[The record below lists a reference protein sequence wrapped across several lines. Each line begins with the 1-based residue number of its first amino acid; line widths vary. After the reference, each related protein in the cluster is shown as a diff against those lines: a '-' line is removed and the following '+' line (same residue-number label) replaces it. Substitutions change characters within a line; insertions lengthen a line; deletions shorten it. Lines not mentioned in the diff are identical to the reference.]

1 MNSKS
6 SILAFSGFVVMLL
19 IGEEQFQFE
28 VITINL
34 EIKGEGLLLQCA
46 GDSLGLADILKD
58 VLLFWGG

>member
-1 MNSKS
+1 
-6 SILAFSGFVVMLL
+6 MLL